1 MAVYLILE
9 APKASLSFDFLLM
22 YVVKQVTPRKKW
34 GLWRSLFFCII
45 LTGLGMDGMAQL
57 RNSINMPD
65 NDDKWYHI
73 GIVIMGTSN
82 RFQFNQHPRFLQH
95 DSILVSN
102 PNNSFGFGI
111 GGMHTFRINH
121 RFEARVVFPQL
132 LFVNKSIN
140 YHLKYPNT
148 SNDETSIM
156 NQQVESILLGVP
168 IQMKLKS
175 DRIGNFRVYMMGG
188 VKFETDLTSKA
199 SSKNA
204 ENFVKLK
211 KADLGIEAGIG
222 FNFYNKMF
230 IFSPEIKISNGIS
243 NVHSRDP
250 DLKFS
255 NVIDRIQSRQ
265 IIFSLIFEG

>member
-1 MAVYLILE
+1 MYNLLRNQIIRKINTLLVVLI
-9 APKASLSFDFLLM
+9 S
-22 YVVKQVTPRKKW
+22 TC
-34 GLWRSLFFCII
+34 FFAN
-45 LTGLGMDGMAQL
+45 TSTAQL
-57 RNSINMPD
+57 RNSLNLPD

-82 RFQFNQHPRFLQH
+82 RFQISQHPRFLES
-95 DSILVSN
+95 DSVLVTN

-111 GGMHTFRINH
+111 GGMHTFRISN

-140 YHLKYPNT
+140 YHLRYPES
-148 SNDETSIM
+148 SNQETEVM
-156 NQQVESILLGVP
+156 NQNVESILLGVP
-168 IQMKLKS
+168 VQLKLKS

-188 VKFETDLTSKA
+188 LKFETDLSSKA
-199 SSKNA
+199 NARNA

-211 KADLGIEAGIG
+211 KSDYGIEAGIG

-230 IFSPEIKISNGIS
+230 ILSPEIKISNGIS
-243 NVHSRDP
+243 DVHARDAN
-250 DLKFS
+250 LKFS